1 LATDVPTR
9 LAWTQRK
16 RPRQAPIEGKKAR
29 VTRGGW
35 ELPSVFFL
43 FSFFGEINFAK
54 MRKNFNLKGIFLSQ
68 YSHFVSFF
76 KNSLNW
82 ERKIIIKI

>member
-16 RPRQAPIEGKKAR
+16 SPRQAPIEGKKAR

-35 ELPSVFFL
+35 ELPSVFFSSFL
-43 FSFFGEINFAK
+43 FLAK
-54 MRKNFNLKGIFLSQ
+54 LISPKRIFLIKME
-68 YSHFVSFF
+68 YSYH
-76 KNSLNW
+76 NIPILSLF
-82 ERKIIIKI
+82 